1 MIHADNLASK
11 TPRQLLDYL
20 HSRQIEMRSLLE
32 ELVLAESPSTVPA
45 AQQKVLALLQKAL
58 EQRGYRVRR
67 IRGRQTGG
75 HLLAIPRNR
84 PRYPFGDHC
93 ETLGV
98 EYAAEAAAFLP
109 TQPQPIQ
116 LLLGHCDTVWPLG
129 TLEKMPLSLRE
140 GKMYGPG
147 VYDMKAGLV
156 QTIFALEAIAVHG
169 FFPQVAPVI
178 LINSDEEIGSYE
190 STPQIRRLAKTAER
204 AFVMEPSLGP
214 TGKLKTRRKGV
225 GEFTVRII
233 GRAAHAGLEPE
244 KGASA
249 ILELSLVVQK
259 LFQLND
265 PQRGITVNVGTIDGG
280 IRPNVIA
287 PESQAVVDV
296 RVLHLED
303 VPSIESTI
311 LGLQP
316 TTPDT
321 QLIVEGK
328 IERPPMEK
336 TPGNQK
342 LWQLAQQA
350 ASELGIEI
358 ESGTAGGS
366 SDGNL
371 TSLYTPTLDGL
382 GAVGDAAHAP
392 GEFIYLDQIVERA
405 ALLAQLLLAPTLTE
419 KNHGK

>member
-1 MIHADNLASK
+1 MMYVDSLGNK
-11 TPRQLLDYL
+11 TARQLLDYL
-20 HSRQIEMRSLLE
+20 HSRQTEMRGLLE

-45 AQQKVLALLQKAL
+45 AQQEMLALLQKAL
-58 EQRGYRVRR
+58 EQRAYRVRR

-75 HLLAIPRNR
+75 HLLAVPSTRR
-84 PRYPFGDHC
+84 RH
-93 ETLGV
+93 TLGDRS
-98 EYAAEAAAFLP
+98 
-109 TQPQPIQ
+109 QPQPIQ
-116 LLLGHCDTVWPLG
+116 LLLGHSDTVWPLG
-129 TLEKMPLSLRE
+129 TLEKMPLSLRQ

-147 VYDMKAGLV
+147 IYDMKAGLV
-156 QTIFALEAIAVHG
+156 QIVFALEALAAHG
-169 FFPQVAPVI
+169 FSPQVAPVI

-233 GRAAHAGLEPE
+233 GQAAHAGLEPE

-249 ILELSLVVQK
+249 ILELSFVVQK

-265 PQRGITVNVGTIDGG
+265 PQRGITVNVGIIDGG
-280 IRPNVIA
+280 LRPNVVA

-296 RVLHLED
+296 RVLHPED
-303 VPSIESTI
+303 VPRIEAAI

-358 ESGTAGGS
+358 EEGTAGGS

-392 GEFIYLDQIVERA
+392 GEFIYLDQMVERA
-405 ALLAQLLLAPTLTE
+405 ALLARLLLSSRAKLI
-419 KNHGK
+419 G

>member
-1 MIHADNLASK
+1 MMHANNLATT
-11 TPRQLLDYL
+11 TPRRLLDYL
-20 HSRQIEMRSLLE
+20 HSHQTEMHSLLE

-45 AQQKVLALLQKAL
+45 AQQKVLAMLQKAL

-84 PRYPFGDHC
+84 PRQLFGDRS
-93 ETLGV
+93 L
-98 EYAAEAAAFLP
+98 A
-109 TQPQPIQ
+109 QPIQ
-116 LLLGHCDTVWPLG
+116 LLLGHSDTVWPLG
-129 TLEKMPLSLRE
+129 TLAKMPITLRQ

-147 VYDMKAGLV
+147 IYDMKAGLV
-156 QTIFALEAIAVHG
+156 QTLFALEAIAANDLS
-169 FFPQVAPVI
+169 PQVAPVI

-190 STPQIRRLAKTAER
+190 STPQIRRLAKIAER
-204 AFVMEPSLGP
+204 AFVMEPSLGR

-225 GEFTVRII
+225 GEFTIRII
-233 GRAAHAGLEPE
+233 GQAAHAGLEPE
-244 KGASA
+244 KGVSA
-249 ILELSLVVQK
+249 ILELSFVVQK
-259 LFQLND
+259 LFQLNN

-280 IRPNVIA
+280 IRPNVVA

-303 VPSIESTI
+303 VPRIESTI

-316 TTPDT
+316 TTPNT

-350 ASELGIEI
+350 ASALGIEI
-358 ESGTAGGS
+358 EQGTAGGS

-382 GAVGDAAHAP
+382 GAVGDSAHAP
-392 GEFIYLDQIVERA
+392 GEFIYLDHLVERA

-419 KNHGK
+419 KNHGQ

>member
-1 MIHADNLASK
+1 MMQADNLATK

-20 HSRQIEMRSLLE
+20 HSRQTEMRSLLE
-32 ELVLAESPSTVPA
+32 ELVLAESPSDVPA
-45 AQQKVLALLQKAL
+45 AQQKVLALLQKEL
-58 EQRGYRVRR
+58 EERDYRVRR

-75 HLLAIPRNR
+75 HLLAVPNIRRKSNLGD
-84 PRYPFGDHC
+84 RYHH
-93 ETLGV
+93 
-98 EYAAEAAAFLP
+98 
-109 TQPQPIQ
+109 QPIQ

-129 TLEKMPLSLRE
+129 TLEKMPLVLRQ

-156 QTIFALEAIAVHG
+156 QTIFALEAVNG
-169 FFPQVAPVI
+169 FSPQITPVI

-190 STPQIRRLAKTAER
+190 STPQIRRLAKIAAR

-225 GEFTVRII
+225 GEFTIRII
-233 GRAAHAGLEPE
+233 GQAAHAGLDPE
-244 KGASA
+244 KGVSS
-249 ILELSLVVQK
+249 ILELSFVVQK
-259 LFQLND
+259 LFELND
-265 PQRGITVNVGTIDGG
+265 PQRGITVNVGKIDGG

-296 RVLHLED
+296 RVLHPED
-303 VPSIESTI
+303 VPRIEAAI

-336 TPGNQK
+336 TPGNQQ

-419 KNHGK
+419 KNHG

>member
-1 MIHADNLASK
+1 
-11 TPRQLLDYL
+11 
-20 HSRQIEMRSLLE
+20 
-32 ELVLAESPSTVPA
+32 
-45 AQQKVLALLQKAL
+45 
-58 EQRGYRVRR
+58 
-67 IRGRQTGG
+67 
-75 HLLAIPRNR
+75 
-84 PRYPFGDHC
+84 
-93 ETLGV
+93 
-98 EYAAEAAAFLP
+98 
-109 TQPQPIQ
+109 
-116 LLLGHCDTVWPLG
+116 
-129 TLEKMPLSLRE
+129 MPLSLRQ
-140 GKMYGPG
+140 GKIYGPG
-147 VYDMKAGLV
+147 IYDMKAGLV
-156 QTIFALEAIAVHG
+156 QTIFALEAIAANG
-169 FFPQVAPVI
+169 FSPQVVPVI
-178 LINSDEEIGSYE
+178 FINSDEEIGSYE
-190 STPQIRRLAKTAER
+190 STPQIRRLAKIAER

-233 GRAAHAGLEPE
+233 GRASHAGLAPE

-249 ILELSLVVQK
+249 ILELSFVVQK

-280 IRPNVIA
+280 IRPNVVA
-287 PESQAVVDV
+287 PESRAVVDV

-303 VPSIESTI
+303 VPEIEKTI

-316 TTPDT
+316 TTPNT
-321 QLIVEGK
+321 KLKVEGK

-358 ESGTAGGS
+358 EEGTAGGS

-392 GEFIYLDQIVERA
+392 GEFVYLDRMVERS
-405 ALLAQLLLAPTLTE
+405 ALLARLLLAPSLKG
-419 KNHGK
+419 KNHEP

>member
-1 MIHADNLASK
+1 MHADSLTTKRAK
-11 TPRQLLDYL
+11 QLLDYL
-20 HSRQIEMRSLLE
+20 HSRQRDMLSLLE

-45 AQQKVLALLQKAL
+45 SQQPVLDLLQKAL
-58 EQRGYRVRR
+58 EKRAYRVRR

-75 HLLAIPRNR
+75 QLLAVPNLRRKPI
-84 PRYPFGDHC
+84 
-93 ETLGV
+93 LG
-98 EYAAEAAAFLP
+98 EDSFS
-109 TQPQPIQ
+109 QPIQ
-116 LLLGHCDTVWPLG
+116 LLLGHSDTVWPLG
-129 TLEKMPLSLRE
+129 TLAKMPLSLRQ

-147 VYDMKAGLV
+147 IYDMKAGLV
-156 QTIFALEAIAVHG
+156 QIVFALEALAVCG
-169 FFPQVAPVI
+169 FSPQITPAI
-178 LINSDEEIGSYE
+178 FINSDEEIGSHE
-190 STPQIRRLAKTAER
+190 STPQIRRLAKIAER

-225 GEFTVRII
+225 GEFIIRII
-233 GRAAHAGLEPE
+233 GQAAHAGLEPE

-249 ILELSLVVQK
+249 ILELSFVVQK

-280 IRPNVIA
+280 IRPNVVA
-287 PESQAVVDV
+287 PESLAVVDV
-296 RVLHLED
+296 RVLHSED
-303 VPSIESTI
+303 VPRIESTI

-316 TTPDT
+316 TTPGT

-328 IERPPMEK
+328 IDRPPMEK
-336 TPGNQK
+336 SPGNQK
-342 LWQLAQQA
+342 LWQLARQA

-358 ESGTAGGS
+358 EQGTAGGS

-392 GEFIYLDQIVERA
+392 GEFVYLDGMIERS
-405 ALLAQLLLAPTLTE
+405 ALLTQLLLAPTL
-419 KNHGK
+419 KGKSHE

>member
-1 MIHADNLASK
+1 MMDVDSLATK
-11 TPRQLLDYL
+11 TARQLLDYL
-20 HSRQIEMRSLLE
+20 HNRQTEMQSFLE
-32 ELVLAESPSTVPA
+32 ELVLTESPSTVSA
-45 AQQKVLALLQKAL
+45 AQQGVLALLQKAL
-58 EQRGYRVRR
+58 EERAYRVRR

-75 HLLAIPRNR
+75 YLLAVPNTRR
-84 PRYPFGDHC
+84 KRTFGTRSRH
-93 ETLGV
+93 
-98 EYAAEAAAFLP
+98 
-109 TQPQPIQ
+109 QPIQ
-116 LLLGHCDTVWPLG
+116 LLLGHSDTVWPLG
-129 TLEKMPLSLRE
+129 TLEKMPITLRQ

-147 VYDMKAGLV
+147 IYDMKAGLV
-156 QTIFALEAIAVHG
+156 QIVFALEAIAANG

-178 LINSDEEIGSYE
+178 LINSDEEIGSHE
-190 STPQIRRLAKTAER
+190 STLIIRRLAKIAER

-225 GEFTVRII
+225 GEFTIRIL
-233 GRAAHAGLEPE
+233 GQAAHAGLEPE

-249 ILELSLVVQK
+249 ILELSFVVQK

-280 IRPNVIA
+280 IRPNVVA

-296 RVLHLED
+296 RVLHSED
-303 VPSIESTI
+303 VPWIEETI

-316 TTPDT
+316 TTSDT

-358 ESGTAGGS
+358 EEGTAGGS

-392 GEFIYLDQIVERA
+392 GEFVYLDQMVERA
-405 ALLAQLLLAPTLTE
+405 ALLARLLLAPSLTK
-419 KNHGK
+419 KNP

>member
-1 MIHADNLASK
+1 MIRADSLAS
-11 TPRQLLDYL
+11 TTARQLLDYL
-20 HSRQIEMRSLLE
+20 HSRQTEMRSLLE
-32 ELVLAESPSTVPA
+32 ALVLAESPSTVPA
-45 AQQKVLALLQKAL
+45 AQQEVLALLQKAL
-58 EQRGYRVRR
+58 EQRAYRVRR

-75 HLLAIPRNR
+75 HLLAVPSTRR
-84 PRYPFGDHC
+84 SR
-93 ETLGV
+93 TLGDRSQHQ
-98 EYAAEAAAFLP
+98 A
-109 TQPQPIQ
+109 IQ
-116 LLLGHCDTVWPLG
+116 LLIGHSDTVWPLG
-129 TLEKMPLSLRE
+129 TLGKMPLFLRQ

-147 VYDMKAGLV
+147 IYDMKAGLV
-156 QTIFALEAIAVHG
+156 QTIFALEAIVANG
-169 FFPQVAPVI
+169 FSLQVAPVV

-190 STPQIRRLAKTAER
+190 STPQIRRLAKVADR

-214 TGKLKTRRKGV
+214 AGKLKTRRKGV
-225 GEFTVRII
+225 GEFTVRIL
-233 GRAAHAGLEPE
+233 GQASHAGLEPE

-249 ILELSLVVQK
+249 ILELSFVVQK

-280 IRPNVIA
+280 IRPNVVA
-287 PESQAVVDV
+287 PESRAVVDV

-303 VPSIESTI
+303 VPWIEEAI

-316 TTPDT
+316 TTPGT

-328 IERPPMEK
+328 IERPPLEK

-358 ESGTAGGS
+358 EEGTAGGS

-392 GEFIYLDQIVERA
+392 GEFIYLNQMVDRA
-405 ALLAQLLLAPTLTE
+405 ALLAWLLLAPPLKG
-419 KNHGK
+419 KNHGQ

>member
-1 MIHADNLASK
+1 MMHADSLTTK
-11 TPRQLLDYL
+11 TARQLLDYL
-20 HSRQIEMRSLLE
+20 HSRQRDMLSLLE

-45 AQQKVLALLQKAL
+45 SQQPVLDLLQKAL
-58 EQRGYRVRR
+58 ETRAYRVRR

-75 HLLAIPRNR
+75 QLLAVPNLRR
-84 PRYPFGDHC
+84 KSALDEDSFS
-93 ETLGV
+93 
-98 EYAAEAAAFLP
+98 
-109 TQPQPIQ
+109 QSIQ

-129 TLEKMPLSLRE
+129 TLAKMPLTLRQ

-147 VYDMKAGLV
+147 IYDMKAGLV
-156 QTIFALEAIAVHG
+156 QIVFALEALAVCG
-169 FFPQVAPVI
+169 LSPQITPAI
-178 LINSDEEIGSYE
+178 FINSDEEIGSHE
-190 STPQIRRLAKTAER
+190 STPQIRRLAKIAER

-225 GEFTVRII
+225 GEFTIRII
-233 GRAAHAGLEPE
+233 GQAAHAGLEPE

-249 ILELSLVVQK
+249 ILELSFVVQK

-280 IRPNVIA
+280 IRPNVVA
-287 PESQAVVDV
+287 PESLAVVDV
-296 RVLHLED
+296 RVLHSED
-303 VPSIESTI
+303 VPRIESTI

-316 TTPDT
+316 TTPGT

-328 IERPPMEK
+328 IDRPPMEK

-342 LWQLAQQA
+342 LWQLARQA

-358 ESGTAGGS
+358 EQGTAGGS

-392 GEFIYLDQIVERA
+392 GECIYLDGMIERS
-405 ALLAQLLLAPTLTE
+405 ALLAQLLLAPTL
-419 KNHGK
+419 KGKSYEQ

>member
-1 MIHADNLASK
+1 MIHADNLATK
-11 TPRQLLDYL
+11 TAQQLLDYL
-20 HSRQIEMRSLLE
+20 HSRQTEMRTMLE

-58 EQRGYRVRR
+58 EQIAYRVRR

-75 HLLAIPRNR
+75 HLLAVPSNR
-84 PRYPFGDHC
+84 RRHPFGDRYQH
-93 ETLGV
+93 
-98 EYAAEAAAFLP
+98 
-109 TQPQPIQ
+109 QPIQ
-116 LLLGHCDTVWPLG
+116 LLLGHSDTVWPLG
-129 TLEKMPLSLRE
+129 TLEKMPLSLRQ

-147 VYDMKAGLV
+147 IYDMKAGLV
-156 QTIFALEAIAVHG
+156 QIVFALKAIAKQG
-169 FFPQVAPVI
+169 FFPQITPVI

-190 STPQIRRLAKTAER
+190 STPQIRRLAKIAER

-225 GEFTVRII
+225 GEFTIRII
-233 GRAAHAGLEPE
+233 GQAAHAGLEPE
-244 KGASA
+244 KGVSA
-249 ILELSLVVQK
+249 ILELSFVVQK
-259 LFQLND
+259 LFQLNA

-280 IRPNVIA
+280 IRPNVVA

-303 VPSIESTI
+303 APWIESTI

-321 QLIVEGK
+321 RLIVEGK

-350 ASELGIEI
+350 ASDLGIEI
-358 ESGTAGGS
+358 AQGTAGGS

-419 KNHGK
+419 KNHE

>member
-1 MIHADNLASK
+1 MMYVDSLGNK
-11 TPRQLLDYL
+11 TARQLLDYL
-20 HSRQIEMRSLLE
+20 HSRQTEMGGLLE

-45 AQQKVLALLQKAL
+45 AQQEVLALLQKAL
-58 EQRGYRVRR
+58 EQRAYRVRR

-75 HLLAIPRNR
+75 HLLAVPSTRRRSIL
-84 PRYPFGDHC
+84 GDRS
-93 ETLGV
+93 
-98 EYAAEAAAFLP
+98 
-109 TQPQPIQ
+109 QPQSIQ
-116 LLLGHCDTVWPLG
+116 LLLGHSDTVWPLG
-129 TLEKMPLSLRE
+129 TLEKMPLSLRQ

-147 VYDMKAGLV
+147 IYDMKAGLV
-156 QTIFALEAIAVHG
+156 QIVFALEALAAQG
-169 FFPQVAPVI
+169 FSPQVAPVI

-225 GEFTVRII
+225 GEFSVRIL
-233 GRAAHAGLEPE
+233 GQAAHAGLEPE

-249 ILELSLVVQK
+249 ILELSFVVQK

-280 IRPNVIA
+280 LRPNVVA

-296 RVLHLED
+296 RVLHPED
-303 VPSIESTI
+303 VPRIEAAI

-358 ESGTAGGS
+358 EEGTAGGS

-392 GEFIYLDQIVERA
+392 GEFVYLDQMVERA
-405 ALLAQLLLAPTLTE
+405 ALLARLLLAPPLTR
-419 KNHGK
+419 KNH

>member
-1 MIHADNLASK
+1 MIQADSLASK
-11 TPRQLLDYL
+11 TTRQLLDYL
-20 HSRQIEMRSLLE
+20 HSRQTEMRTLLE

-45 AQQKVLALLQKAL
+45 SQQQVLALLQKAL
-58 EQRGYRVRR
+58 EARTYRVRR

-75 HLLAIPRNR
+75 HLLAVPNIRR
-84 PRYPFGDHC
+84 KRDLGDRSHS
-93 ETLGV
+93 
-98 EYAAEAAAFLP
+98 
-109 TQPQPIQ
+109 QPIQ
-116 LLLGHCDTVWPLG
+116 LLLGHSDTVWPLG
-129 TLEKMPLSLRE
+129 TLEKMPLFLRQ

-147 VYDMKAGLV
+147 IYDMKAGLV
-156 QTIFALEAIAVHG
+156 QIVFALEALAACGLSPH
-169 FFPQVAPVI
+169 VAPVI

-214 TGKLKTRRKGV
+214 MGKLKTRRKGV
-225 GEFTVRII
+225 GEFTIRIL
-233 GRAAHAGLEPE
+233 GQASHAGLEPE

-249 ILELSLVVQK
+249 ILELSFVVQK

-265 PQRGITVNVGTIDGG
+265 PQQGITVNVGTIDGG
-280 IRPNVIA
+280 IRPNVVA

-296 RVLHLED
+296 RVLHPED
-303 VPSIESTI
+303 VPRIEETI

-316 TTPDT
+316 TTPNT

-350 ASELGIEI
+350 ASELEINIE
-358 ESGTAGGS
+358 EGTAGGS

-392 GEFIYLDQIVERA
+392 GEFVYLDRMVERS
-405 ALLAQLLLAPTLTE
+405 ALLARLLLAPTLTE
-419 KNHGK
+419 KNHG

>member
-1 MIHADNLASK
+1 MMYADNLAPK
-11 TPRQLLDYL
+11 TPWQILDYL
-20 HSRQIEMRSLLE
+20 HSRQTEMLTMLE

-45 AQQKVLALLQKAL
+45 AQQKVLAVLQKAL
-58 EQRGYRVRR
+58 EQRGYRIRR
-67 IRGRQTGG
+67 IKGYQTGG
-75 HLLAIPRNR
+75 HLLGVPQHRR
-84 PRYPFGDHC
+84 RYSFSDRSKK
-93 ETLGV
+93 
-98 EYAAEAAAFLP
+98 
-109 TQPQPIQ
+109 QPIQ
-116 LLLGHCDTVWPLG
+116 LLLGHSDTVWPLG
-129 TLEKMPLSLRE
+129 TLEKMPLYLQQ

-147 VYDMKAGLV
+147 IYDMKAGLV
-156 QTIFALEAIAVHG
+156 QTIFALEVIAAYD
-169 FFPQVAPVI
+169 FSLQVTPVI

-190 STPQIRRLAKTAER
+190 STPQIRRLAKIAER

-225 GEFTVRII
+225 GEFTIRII
-233 GRAAHAGLEPE
+233 GQAAHAGIEPE
-244 KGASA
+244 KGVSA
-249 ILELSLVVQK
+249 ILELSFVVQK

-280 IRPNVIA
+280 IRPNVVA

-303 VPSIESTI
+303 VPRIESTI

-316 TTPDT
+316 TTPNT
-321 QLIVEGK
+321 KLIIEGK
-328 IERPPMEK
+328 IERLPMEK

-342 LWQLAQQA
+342 LWQLARQA
-350 ASELGIEI
+350 ASELGITI

-371 TSLYTPTLDGL
+371 TSLYAPTLDGL

-392 GEFIYLDQIVERA
+392 GEFIYVERIVERA
-405 ALLAQLLLAPTLTE
+405 ALLAWLLLAPTLTE
-419 KNHGK
+419 KNHGQ

>member
-1 MIHADNLASK
+1 MMHADFFAS
-11 TPRQLLDYL
+11 TTARQLLNYL
-20 HSRQIEMRSLLE
+20 HSRQTQMHSLLE
-32 ELVLAESPSTVPA
+32 KLVLAESPSTVPA
-45 AQQKVLALLQKAL
+45 AQQEVLALLQKAL
-58 EQRGYRVRR
+58 EARAYRVRR

-75 HLLAIPRNR
+75 HLLAIPSTRR
-84 PRYPFGDHC
+84 SPTFGVRSFPH
-93 ETLGV
+93 
-98 EYAAEAAAFLP
+98 
-109 TQPQPIQ
+109 PIQ
-116 LLLGHCDTVWPLG
+116 LLVGHADTVWPLG
-129 TLEKMPLSLRE
+129 TLAKMPITLRQ

-147 VYDMKAGLV
+147 IYDMKAGLV
-156 QTIFALEAIAVHG
+156 QTLFALEAIAAGG
-169 FFPQVAPVI
+169 FSPQVVPVI
-178 LINSDEEIGSYE
+178 FINSDEEIGSYE
-190 STPQIRRLAKTAER
+190 STPQIRRLAKIAER
-204 AFVMEPSLGP
+204 AFVMEPSLGM

-233 GRAAHAGLEPE
+233 GRASHAGLEPE

-280 IRPNVIA
+280 IRPNVVA

-303 VPSIESTI
+303 VAWIESAI

-316 TTPDT
+316 TTPGT

-328 IERPPMEK
+328 IERLPMEK

-342 LWQLAQQA
+342 LWQLAQQG
-350 ASELGIEI
+350 ASELGIAI
-358 ESGTAGGS
+358 EEGTAGGS

-392 GEFIYLDQIVERA
+392 GEFVYLDQMVARA
-405 ALLAQLLLAPTLTE
+405 ALLAWLLLAPPLKG
-419 KNHGK
+419 KNYGSGS